1 MSNFSIDRKLL
12 EPQASYSKSR
22 LAIAIIAS
30 CALHVLLFAVFAP
43 SSLRFW
49 SSKPQVRGNGL
60 VVKARFVPVDKSLVA
75 VPSQRKSPN
84 TEKAT
89 VPAQALPEAN
99 KPEEREES
107 EATGAPGPA
116 NANGYWPAE
125 SLDTQPAVVEDIPL
139 DMPELRG
146 RTESGTIVLSLFINA
161 AGAVDDV
168 VVETSDL
175 PDIFAELVRRDF
187 LKARFN
193 PGLRDAEPVAST
205 MRVEVT
211 IRPDGQK

>member
-1 MSNFSIDRKLL
+1 
-12 EPQASYSKSR
+12 
-22 LAIAIIAS
+22 
-30 CALHVLLFAVFAP
+30 
-43 SSLRFW
+43 
-49 SSKPQVRGNGL
+49 
-60 VVKARFVPVDKSLVA
+60 
-75 VPSQRKSPN
+75 
-84 TEKAT
+84 
-89 VPAQALPEAN
+89 
-99 KPEEREES
+99 
-107 EATGAPGPA
+107 
-116 NANGYWPAE
+116 
-125 SLDTQPAVVEDIPL
+125 LDTQPAVVEDIPL

-193 PGLRDAEPVAST
+193 PGLRDAEPVATT
-205 MRVEVT
+205 MQVEVT

>member
-1 MSNFSIDRKLL
+1 MSNFSVDPKLL
-12 EPQASYSKSR
+12 EPQASHSKSR

-89 VPAQALPEAN
+89 VRVQAQPEAN
-99 KPEEREES
+99 KPEDRQEP
-107 EATGAPGPA
+107 EATGAPGP
-116 NANGYWPAE
+116 ANGYWPAE

-193 PGLRDAEPVAST
+193 PGLRDAEPVATT
-205 MRVEVT
+205 MQVEVT

>member
-1 MSNFSIDRKLL
+1 MSNFSVDRKLL

-89 VPAQALPEAN
+89 VREQAQPEAN
-99 KPEEREES
+99 KPEEP
-107 EATGAPGPA
+107 EATGAPGP
-116 NANGYWPAE
+116 ANGYWPAE

-139 DMPELRG
+139 EMPELRG

-193 PGLRDAEPVAST
+193 PGLRDAEPVATT
-205 MRVEVT
+205 MQVEVT